1 MGSARILLVDDEPG
15 FSEPLALRLERRD
28 FSVTTVE
35 SGDEAV
41 VKADEAEFDVALV
54 DIFMPGRNGLET
66 LREIKRMRPL
76 TEVILLSGQGT
87 NAIAIEGM
95 QCGAYDFLTKPLEFA
110 ELVEK
115 ITAAYTRK
123 LEQLA
128 RIRRASAA
136 ELEQGEAEAQAG
148 AVEEA
153 GRAAAPAGF
162 GEGCKGRL
170 LVLGQ
175 QSEFPTD
182 LVDYALDM
190 AGRLSY
196 EVVALNAAGFSKQTF
211 RSFPGARDKV
221 CQDFLAVS
229 EGNAVPFREAAAEK
243 GIPFSHL
250 VKFSSA
256 DDAAAEARDEVGD
269 IDYVICESDERLDE
283 PETRGPI
290 VAYTPV

>member
-1 MGSARILLVDDEPG
+1 MRSARILLVDDEVG
-15 FSEPLALRLERRD
+15 FTEPLALRLDRRD

-35 SGDEAV
+35 SGDEAI
-41 VKADEAEFDVALV
+41 VKTDEAEFDVALV
-54 DIFMPGRNGLET
+54 DIFMPGRDGLET
-66 LREIKRMRPL
+66 LREIKRRRPL
-76 TEVILLSGQGT
+76 TEVILLSGKGT

-95 QCGAYDFLTKPLEFA
+95 QCGAYDFLTKPLDFA
-110 ELVEK
+110 ELLEK
-115 ITAAYTRK
+115 IEAAYTRK

-136 ELEQGEAEAQAG
+136 ESEQGGAEAQADSVG
-148 AVEEA
+148 ETA
-153 GRAAAPAGF
+153 RAAAPAGF

-175 QSEFPTD
+175 QSEFPKD

-190 AGRLSY
+190 AQRLSY

-221 CQDFLAVS
+221 CQDFLVVS
-229 EGNAVPFREAAAEK
+229 EGNAVSFREAATEK

-256 DDAAAEARDEVGD
+256 DEAAAEVRDQVGD
-269 IDYVICESDERLDE
+269 IDYVICESEERLEE
-283 PETRGPI
+283 PEVRGPI

>member
-1 MGSARILLVDDEPG
+1 MRSARILLVDDEVG
-15 FSEPLALRLERRD
+15 FTEPLALRLDRRD

-41 VKADEAEFDVALV
+41 AKTDEAEFDVALV
-54 DIFMPGRNGLET
+54 DIFMPGRDGLET
-66 LREIKRMRPL
+66 LREIKRRRPL
-76 TEVILLSGQGT
+76 TEVILLSGKGT
-87 NAIAIEGM
+87 NTIAIEGM
-95 QCGAYDFLTKPLEFA
+95 QCGAYDFLTKPLDFA
-110 ELVEK
+110 ELLEK
-115 ITAAYTRK
+115 IEAAYTRK

-136 ELEQGEAEAQAG
+136 EREQDG
-148 AVEEA
+148 AVAEE
-153 GRAAAPAGF
+153 GTVEETDRAAAPAGA
-162 GEGCKGRL
+162 GEACKGRL
-170 LVLGQ
+170 LVLGE
-175 QSEFPTD
+175 QSEFPKD

-190 AGRLSY
+190 AARLSY

-256 DDAAAEARDEVGD
+256 DEAAAEVREQVGD
-269 IDYVICESDERLDE
+269 IDYVICESEEGLDE
-283 PETRGPI
+283 PGARGPI

>member
-1 MGSARILLVDDEPG
+1 MRSARILLVDDETG

-28 FSVTTVE
+28 FSVSTVE
-35 SGDEAV
+35 SGDEAIL
-41 VKADEAEFDVALV
+41 KTDEAEFDVALV

-110 ELVEK
+110 ELIEK
-115 ITAAYTRK
+115 IEAAYTRK

-128 RIRRASAA
+128 RIRRASAT
-136 ELEQGEAEAQAG
+136 EREQGEAVAQADT
-148 AVEEA
+148 VEETA
-153 GRAAAPAGF
+153 RAAAPAGI

-175 QSEFPTD
+175 QSEFSKD

-190 AGRLSY
+190 AARLSY

-229 EGNAVPFREAAAEK
+229 EGNAESFREAAAEK

-250 VKFSSA
+250 VKFSDA
-256 DDAAAEARDEVGD
+256 DEAATEVRDQVGD
-269 IDYVICESDERLDE
+269 IDYVICEGEEGLEE
-283 PETRGPI
+283 PGARGPI

>member
-1 MGSARILLVDDEPG
+1 MRSARILLVDDEVD
-15 FSEPLALRLERRD
+15 FTEPLALRLDRRD

-35 SGDEAV
+35 SGDAAV
-41 VKADEAEFDVALV
+41 VKVDEAEFDVALV
-54 DIFMPGRNGLET
+54 DIFMPGRDGLET
-66 LREIKRMRPL
+66 LREIKRKRPL
-76 TEVILLSGQGT
+76 TEVILLSGKGT
-87 NAIAIEGM
+87 NDIAIEGM

-115 ITAAYTRK
+115 VEAAYTRK

-136 ELEQGEAEAQAG
+136 EREHGGAAPQAGTVGEAD
-148 AVEEA
+148 
-153 GRAAAPAGF
+153 RAAAPAGI
-162 GEGCKGRL
+162 GEGSKGRL

-175 QSEFPTD
+175 QSGFPKD

-190 AGRLSY
+190 AERLSY
-196 EVVALNAAGFSKQTF
+196 EVIALNAAGFSKETF

-221 CQDFLAVS
+221 CQDFRAVS
-229 EGNAVPFREAAAEK
+229 EGNALSFRAAAIEK

-256 DDAAAEARDEVGD
+256 DEAAAEVRDQVGD
-269 IDYVICESDERLDE
+269 IDYVICESEEMLEE
-283 PETRGPI
+283 PGERGPI

>member
-1 MGSARILLVDDEPG
+1 MRSARILLVDDEVD
-15 FSEPLALRLERRD
+15 FAEALALRLDRRD

-41 VKADEAEFDVALV
+41 ARTDEAEFDVALV
-54 DIFMPGRNGLET
+54 DIFMPGRDGLET
-66 LREIKRMRPL
+66 LREIKRRSPL
-76 TEVILLSGQGT
+76 TEVILLSGKGT

-95 QCGAYDFLTKPLEFA
+95 QCGAYDFLTKPLEFT

-115 ITAAYTRK
+115 IEAAYTRK

-128 RIRRASAA
+128 RIRRASEA
-136 ELEQGEAEAQAG
+136 EREQGAAVAQGGSVGETA
-148 AVEEA
+148 
-153 GRAAAPAGF
+153 RAAAPAGI
-162 GEGCKGRL
+162 GEGRKGRL

-175 QSEFPTD
+175 QSGFSRD

-190 AGRLSY
+190 AERLSY
-196 EVVALNAAGFSKQTF
+196 EVIALNAAGFSKQTF

-221 CQDFLAVS
+221 CQDFMAVS
-229 EGNAVPFREAAAEK
+229 EDNAVPFREAAAEK

-256 DDAAAEARDEVGD
+256 DEAAAEVRNQLGD
-269 IDYVICESDERLDE
+269 IDYVICESEERLEE
-283 PETRGPI
+283 PEVRGPI

>member
-1 MGSARILLVDDEPG
+1 MRSARILLVDDEVDFRETLG
-15 FSEPLALRLERRD
+15 LRLDRRG
-28 FSVTTVE
+28 FSVTTVG

-41 VKADEAEFDVALV
+41 ATTDEAEFDVALV
-54 DIFMPGRNGLET
+54 DIFMPGRDGLET

-95 QCGAYDFLTKPLEFA
+95 QCGAYDFLTKPLEFG

-115 ITAAYTRK
+115 IEAAYTRK

-136 ELEQGEAEAQAG
+136 EREHGGAAAQAG
-148 AVEEA
+148 TVGEA
-153 GRAAAPAGF
+153 DRAAAPAGI
-162 GEGCKGRL
+162 GEGRKGRL

-175 QSEFPTD
+175 QSGFSKD

-190 AGRLSY
+190 AERLSY
-196 EVVALNAAGFSKQTF
+196 EVIALNAAGFSKETF

-221 CQDFLAVS
+221 CQDFRAVS
-229 EGNAVPFREAAAEK
+229 EGNALSFRAAAIEK

-256 DDAAAEARDEVGD
+256 DEATAEVRDQVGD
-269 IDYVICESDERLDE
+269 IDYVICESEEMLEE
-283 PETRGPI
+283 PGERGPI

>member
-1 MGSARILLVDDEPG
+1 MAQGGGVG
-15 FSEPLALRLERRD
+15 
-28 FSVTTVE
+28 
-35 SGDEAV
+35 
-41 VKADEAEFDVALV
+41 
-54 DIFMPGRNGLET
+54 ET
-66 LREIKRMRPL
+66 
-76 TEVILLSGQGT
+76 
-87 NAIAIEGM
+87 
-95 QCGAYDFLTKPLEFA
+95 F
-110 ELVEK
+110 
-115 ITAAYTRK
+115 
-123 LEQLA
+123 
-128 RIRRASAA
+128 
-136 ELEQGEAEAQAG
+136 
-148 AVEEA
+148 
-153 GRAAAPAGF
+153 RAAAPAGIR
-162 GEGCKGRL
+162 EGRKGRL

-175 QSEFPTD
+175 QSGFSKD

-190 AGRLSY
+190 AQRLSY
-196 EVVALNAAGFSKQTF
+196 EVVALNAAGFSQQTF

-243 GIPFSHL
+243 GVPFSHL

>member
-1 MGSARILLVDDEPG
+1 VDDEPG
-15 FSEPLALRLERRD
+15 FAEPLAMRLERRD
-28 FSVTTVE
+28 FSVLAVE

-41 VKADEAEFDVALV
+41 VKVDEAEFDVALV
-54 DIFMPGRNGLET
+54 DIFMPGRDGLET

-76 TEVILLSGQGT
+76 TEVILLSGKGT

-95 QCGAYDFLTKPLEFA
+95 QCGAYDFLTKPLDFP
-110 ELVEK
+110 ELLEK
-115 ITAAYTRK
+115 IEAAYARK

-136 ELEQGEAEAQAG
+136 ESEPAEAVAEAG
-148 AVEEA
+148 AAGEP
-153 GRAAAPAGF
+153 GRAAAPAGIR
-162 GEGCKGRL
+162 EGCKGRL

-175 QSEFPTD
+175 QSGFSGD
-182 LVDYALDM
+182 LVDYALEM

-196 EVVALNAAGFSKQTF
+196 EVVALNAAGFSQESF

-229 EGNAVPFREAAAEK
+229 EQNAVPFREAAAEK

-250 VKFSSA
+250 VKFTSA
-256 DDAAAEARDEVGD
+256 DDATAEVRGEVGD
-269 IDYVICESDERLDE
+269 IDYVICESEATVDE
-283 PETRGPI
+283 PGEPGPI

>member
-1 MGSARILLVDDEPG
+1 
-15 FSEPLALRLERRD
+15 
-28 FSVTTVE
+28 VTTVG

-41 VKADEAEFDVALV
+41 VKVADAEFDVALV
-54 DIFMPGRNGLET
+54 DIFMPGRDGLET
-66 LREIKRMRPL
+66 LREIKRRKPL
-76 TEVILLSGQGT
+76 TEVILLSGKGT

-115 ITAAYTRK
+115 IGAAYSRK

-136 ELEQGEAEAQAG
+136 EREQGGAVAQAG
-148 AVEEA
+148 TVEKTA
-153 GRAAAPAGF
+153 RAAAPAGI
-162 GEGCKGRL
+162 GEGRKGRL
-170 LVLGQ
+170 LVLGE
-175 QSEFPTD
+175 QSEFPKD

-190 AGRLSY
+190 AERLSY
-196 EVVALNAAGFSKQTF
+196 EVIALNAAGFSQQTF

-221 CQDFLAVS
+221 CQDFMAVS
-229 EGNAVPFREAAAEK
+229 EVNVLSFRAVAAEK

-250 VKFSSA
+250 VKLSSA
-256 DDAAAEARDEVGD
+256 DEAIAEVRDQVGD
-269 IDYVICESDERLDE
+269 IDYVVCEGEERLEE
-283 PETRGPI
+283 PGARGPI

>member
-1 MGSARILLVDDEPG
+1 M
-15 FSEPLALRLERRD
+15 RLERRD
-28 FSVTTVE
+28 FSVLAVE

-41 VKADEAEFDVALV
+41 VKVDEAEFDVALV
-54 DIFMPGRNGLET
+54 DIFMPGRDGLET

-76 TEVILLSGQGT
+76 TEVILLSGKGT

-95 QCGAYDFLTKPLEFA
+95 QCGAYDFLTKPLDFA
-110 ELVEK
+110 ELLEK
-115 ITAAYTRK
+115 IEAAYTRK

-136 ELEQGEAEAQAG
+136 EREPAEAVAQAG
-148 AVEEA
+148 AA
-153 GRAAAPAGF
+153 GEPDRAAAPVAI

-175 QSEFPTD
+175 QSAFPAD
-182 LVDYALDM
+182 LVDYALEM
-190 AGRLSY
+190 AERLSY
-196 EVVALNAAGFSKQTF
+196 EVVALNAAGFSRESF

-221 CQDFLAVS
+221 CQDFLAVA
-229 EGNAVPFREAAAEK
+229 EQNAVPFREAAAEK

-250 VKFSSA
+250 VKFTSA
-256 DDAAAEARDEVGD
+256 DEATAEVRSEVGD
-269 IDYVICESDERLDE
+269 IDYVICEGEGTLDE
-283 PETRGPI
+283 PGERGPI

>member
-1 MGSARILLVDDEPG
+1 MRSARILLVDDEVG
-15 FSEPLALRLERRD
+15 FTEPLALRLDRRD

-35 SGDEAV
+35 SGDEAI
-41 VKADEAEFDVALV
+41 VKTDEAEFDVALV
-54 DIFMPGRNGLET
+54 DIFMPGRDGLET
-66 LREIKRMRPL
+66 LREIKRRRPL
-76 TEVILLSGQGT
+76 TEVILLSGKGT

-95 QCGAYDFLTKPLEFA
+95 QCGAYDFLTKPLDFA
-110 ELVEK
+110 ELLQK
-115 ITAAYTRK
+115 IEAAYTRK

-136 ELEQGEAEAQAG
+136 ESEQGG
-148 AVEEA
+148 
-153 GRAAAPAGF
+153 AAAQGDSGGESAPAAAAAGF

-175 QSEFPTD
+175 QSEFPKD
-182 LVDYALDM
+182 LVEYALDM
-190 AGRLSY
+190 AQRLSY

-229 EGNAVPFREAAAEK
+229 EDNAVPFREAAAEK

-256 DDAAAEARDEVGD
+256 DEAAAEVRDQVGD
-269 IDYVICESDERLDE
+269 IDYVICESEERLEE
-283 PETRGPI
+283 PEVRGPI